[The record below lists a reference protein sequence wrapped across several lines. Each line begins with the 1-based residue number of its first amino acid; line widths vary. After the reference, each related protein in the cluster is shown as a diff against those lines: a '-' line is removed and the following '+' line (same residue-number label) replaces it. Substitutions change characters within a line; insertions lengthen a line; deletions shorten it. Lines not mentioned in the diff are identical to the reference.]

1 MYHDVKK
8 PQGPGNE
15 AIGSTSRREGASWRE
30 LKAGVS
36 VLHPS
41 TTLDDGSSY
50 ASIWPRN
57 TPLRN
62 FVKRREEGSI
72 AKMELRLS
80 EILYDISD
88 VEEAIVSGGSSA
100 TTAACCIGV
109 VH

>member
-15 AIGSTSRREGASWRE
+15 ATGSTSRREGASWRE

-41 TTLDDGSSY
+41 TTLDEGSSY

-72 AKMELRLS
+72 AKMELKLS

-88 VEEAIVSGGSSA
+88 VGEAIVSGGSSA

>member
-1 MYHDVKK
+1 MEQDCLEIIKNQNSWEEIIARHTITKSPTMYHDVKK

-15 AIGSTSRREGASWRE
+15 ATGLTTRGGTSERE

-41 TTLDDGSSY
+41 TTLDEGSSD

-57 TPLRN
+57 DPLRN

-80 EILYDISD
+80 EIL
-88 VEEAIVSGGSSA
+88 
-100 TTAACCIGV
+100 
-109 VH
+109 